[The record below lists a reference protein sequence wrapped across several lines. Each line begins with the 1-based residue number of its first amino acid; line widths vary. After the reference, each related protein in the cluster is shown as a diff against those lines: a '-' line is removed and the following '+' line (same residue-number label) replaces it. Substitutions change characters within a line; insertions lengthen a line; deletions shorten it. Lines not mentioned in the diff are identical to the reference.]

1 VILYKIT
8 FQLAHHHKYD
18 RSLSTTYTKS
28 TAPDVRI
35 HQGGQTAALGVVS
48 TDGLRIDSLLLENQC
63 FTEMIP
69 DGDSDIAGRIDGV
82 FGLGYSPLSYLE
94 NITTAFQNMYDFY

>member
-1 VILYKIT
+1 
-8 FQLAHHHKYD
+8 
-18 RSLSTTYTKS
+18 
-28 TAPDVRI
+28 
-35 HQGGQTAALGVVS
+35 
-48 TDGLRIDSLLLENQC
+48 
-63 FTEMIP
+63 MIP